1 VAFLERFRRACG
13 SRPMAGKSI
22 DNAKKHRLTDG
33 LVGLNSWK
41 TLTFTKAMSIK
52 NTRKENMVYLWNPG
66 LGRSGPQSLG
76 LGRWENEW

>member
-1 VAFLERFRRACG
+1 
-13 SRPMAGKSI
+13 MAGKSI
-22 DNAKKHRLTDG
+22 DNAKKYRLMDG
-33 LVGLNSWK
+33 LVGLNSGK

-52 NTRKENMVYLWNPG
+52 SKGKKNMIHLGNPG